1 MNQPKNTL
9 QRLWDWLTPNR
20 IALLYGIAFILASVA
35 QYFKPQTGEYTNYNN
50 YIIFKQAFFHL
61 LDGKDLYI
69 MYPAEC
75 WDLFKYSPAFA
86 LFMGV
91 FAWLPDIAGLTL
103 WNLLNAMVL
112 WFGFATIPQATN
124 RQKTFMLLFVF
135 IELLTSI
142 QNAQSNGLIAGL
154 ILLAF
159 NKLEEGDVRWSSLFI
174 TLTVFIKLF
183 GLVAFALF
191 LLYKQKPKFIL
202 WSIAWTLILLVLPI
216 VVSGYDGLVAQYQS
230 WWKMLKED
238 HSASVGLSV
247 MGWLQTWFGYSGSK
261 TLITLAGVVLFCL
274 PLIKVQ
280 QYGDYTFRLLLTTS
294 VLLWVIIFNH
304 KAESPT
310 FVIAIAG
317 AALWYFMQPKNTA
330 ALVLIVLA
338 FVFTSLS
345 PTDLFPPPVRKQFI
359 EPYVLKAVPCIFIWG
374 VLIYQMMFKK
384 YKSA

>member
-112 WFGFATIPQATN
+112 WYGFATIPQATN

-159 NKLEEGDVRWSSLFI
+159 NKLENGDVRWSSLFI

-202 WSIAWTLILLVLPI
+202 WSIAWTLLLLVLPI
-216 VVSGYDGLVAQYQS
+216 VVSGYDGLLAQYQS

-247 MGWLQTWFGYSGSK
+247 MGWLQTWFGYNGSK
-261 TLITLAGVVLFCL
+261 TLITLGGVALFCL

-280 QYGDYTFRLLLTTS
+280 QYSDYTFRLLLTAS

-317 AALWYFMQPKNTA
+317 AALWYFMQPKNTV
-330 ALVLIVLA
+330 ALVLIALA
-338 FVFTSLS
+338 FIFTSLS
-345 PTDLFPPPVRKQFI
+345 PTDLFPLPVRKQFI

>member
-112 WFGFATIPQATN
+112 WYGFATIPQATN

-159 NKLEEGDVRWSSLFI
+159 NKLENGDVRWSSLFI

-202 WSIAWTLILLVLPI
+202 WSIAWTLLLLVLPI
-216 VVSGYDGLVAQYQS
+216 VVSGYDGLLAQYQS
-230 WWKMLKED
+230 WLKMLKED

-247 MGWLQTWFGYSGSK
+247 MGWLQTWFGYNGSK
-261 TLITLAGVVLFCL
+261 TLITLGGVALFCL

-280 QYGDYTFRLLLTTS
+280 QYSDYTFRLLLTAS

>member
-112 WFGFATIPQATN
+112 WYGFATIPQATN

-159 NKLEEGDVRWSSLFI
+159 NKLENGDVRWSSLFI

-202 WSIAWTLILLVLPI
+202 WSIVWTLILLVLPI
-216 VVSGYDGLVAQYQS
+216 VVSGYDGLLAQYQS

-280 QYGDYTFRLLLTTS
+280 QYGDYTFRLLLTVS

-338 FVFTSLS
+338 FIFTSLS
-345 PTDLFPPPVRKQFI
+345 PTDLFPPPVRKQII

>member
-112 WFGFATIPQATN
+112 WYGFATIPQATN

-159 NKLEEGDVRWSSLFI
+159 NKLENGDVRWSSLFI

-216 VVSGYDGLVAQYQS
+216 VVSGYDGLLAQYQS

-247 MGWLQTWFGYSGSK
+247 MGWLQTWFGYNGSK

-280 QYGDYTFRLLLTTS
+280 QYGDYTFRLLLTAS

-330 ALVLIVLA
+330 ALVLMVLA
-338 FVFTSLS
+338 FIFTSIS
-345 PTDLFPPPVRKQFI
+345 PTDLFPPPVRKQII